1 MLLDNV
7 RSRASTFSVRMLL
20 ATIALMTTNDIVAAA
35 EPGAPQ
41 SRFAELD
48 GVKIHY
54 TNYGDAPFAVV
65 FVHGWS
71 CNETVWEKQGPA
83 LVRQNVRALTIDLP
97 GHGQSDKPR
106 IAYTM
111 DLYARA
117 IDAVL
122 RDAGVEK
129 AVLVGHSNG
138 TPAIRQ
144 FYRHFPAKVA
154 ALVILDGKLR
164 PFADAATMEKFI
176 APLRGENY
184 AKTAGAFIDSMTK
197 PIADAKLRDRI
208 KTMMLKTPQH
218 VAVSEFEATLD
229 PALWQPDPI
238 SVPVLMILA
247 KSPIWNAEYEQF
259 ARSIAPQLDYEV
271 WENVSH
277 FLMMENPR
285 KFNDALL
292 GFMRKHLLL
301 PERS

>member
-1 MLLDNV
+1 
-7 RSRASTFSVRMLL
+7 
-20 ATIALMTTNDIVAAA
+20 MTTHDTIAAA

-41 SRFAELD
+41 SRTAEVEGLK
-48 GVKIHY
+48 VHY

-71 CNETVWEKQGPA
+71 CDETVWETQGPA
-83 LVRQNVRALTIDLP
+83 LVRQNVRAITIDLP

-106 IAYTM
+106 IDYTM

-122 RDAGVEK
+122 RDAAVEK
-129 AVLVGHSNG
+129 AVLVAHSNG

-144 FYRHFPAKVA
+144 FYRHFPERAS
-154 ALVILDGKLR
+154 ALVIADGKLR
-164 PFADAATMEKFI
+164 PLADRAAMERFI

-184 AKTAGAFIDSMTK
+184 AQAAGAVIDTMTK
-197 PIADAKLRDRI
+197 PIADASLRGRI

-218 VAVSEFEATLD
+218 VAVSEFENTID
-229 PALWQPDPI
+229 PALWKPDPI
-238 SVPVLMILA
+238 NVPVLMVLA
-247 KSPIWNAEYEQF
+247 KSPMWDAEYERF

-277 FLMMENPR
+277 FLMMEKPR
-285 KFNDALL
+285 EFTDALL
-292 GFMRKHLLL
+292 AFMRKHLLL

>member
-1 MLLDNV
+1 
-7 RSRASTFSVRMLL
+7 MLL
-20 ATIALMTTNDIVAAA
+20 AAIALMATNDILAATD
-35 EPGAPQ
+35 PGAPQ

-48 GVKIHY
+48 GLKIHY

-71 CNETVWEKQGPA
+71 CDETVWDKQGAA

-117 IDAVL
+117 IDAVM

-144 FYRHFPAKVA
+144 FYRHYSAKVG
-154 ALVILDGKLR
+154 ALVIADGKLR
-164 PFADAATMEKFI
+164 AFADAAAMEKFI
-176 APLRGENY
+176 APLRGSDY
-184 AKTAGAFIDSMTK
+184 ATAAGTIIESMTK
-197 PIADAKLRDRI
+197 PIANAAMRKRI
-208 KTMMLKTPQH
+208 KTMMLNTPQH
-218 VAVSEFEATLD
+218 VAVSEFESTLD
-229 PALWQPDPI
+229 PELWEPDPI
-238 SVPVLMILA
+238 NVPVLMILA
-247 KSPIWNAEYEQF
+247 KSPMWNTEYEQF
-259 ARSIAPQLDYEV
+259 ARSIAPQLDYQV
-271 WENVSH
+271 WDNVSH
-277 FLMMENPR
+277 FLMMEKPR
-285 KFNDALL
+285 EFTKTVVA
-292 GFMRKHLLL
+292 FMRKHLLL

>member
-1 MLLDNV
+1 
-7 RSRASTFSVRMLL
+7 MLL
-20 ATIALMTTNDIVAAA
+20 AAIALMTTHDTLAAA
-35 EPGAPQ
+35 DPGAPQ
-41 SRFAELD
+41 SRVADLEGL
-48 GVKIHY
+48 KIHY

-71 CNETVWEKQGPA
+71 CDETVWDKQGPA

-129 AVLVGHSNG
+129 VVLVGHSNG

-144 FYRHFPAKVA
+144 FYRHYSSKVG
-154 ALVILDGKLR
+154 ALVIVDGKLR
-164 PFADAATMEKFI
+164 PFADAAAMDKFI
-176 APLRGENY
+176 APLRGDNY
-184 AKTAGAFIDSMTK
+184 AQAAGALIDGMTK
-197 PIADAKLRDRI
+197 PIADAKLRALI

-218 VAVSEFEATLD
+218 VAVSEFESTLH
-229 PALWQPDPI
+229 PELWKPDPI
-238 SVPVLMILA
+238 NVPVLMILA
-247 KSPIWNAEYEQF
+247 KSPMWNAEYEQF

-271 WENVSH
+271 WDNVSH
-277 FLMMENPR
+277 FLMMEKPR
-285 KFNDALL
+285 EFSDTLVA
-292 GFMRKHLLL
+292 FMRKHLLL